1 MGGALGMRKCLM
13 RTRGRGW
20 TRRGL
25 ESGRTVLKGAGLGE
39 EELQMA
45 PLPSAGKWGG
55 VLRGL
60 GAAGALG

>member
-1 MGGALGMRKCLM
+1 MRKGLM

-55 VLRGL
+55 GSMDW
-60 GAAGALG
+60 GPAGALG